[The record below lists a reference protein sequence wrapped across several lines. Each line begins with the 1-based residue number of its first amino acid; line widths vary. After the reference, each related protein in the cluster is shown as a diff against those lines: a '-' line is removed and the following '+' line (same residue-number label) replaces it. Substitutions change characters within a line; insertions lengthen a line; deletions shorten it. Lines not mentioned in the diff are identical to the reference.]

1 MQPINSIREATG
13 KVVESIETV
22 VMPKSKGKQIL
33 DIIEFTDG
41 TRLERILTVVPNT
54 GFKAETEVCS

>member
-1 MQPINSIREATG
+1 MPPINSIREATG

-22 VMPKSKGKQIL
+22 VMPESNGQEIL

-41 TRLERILTVVPNT
+41 TRLERILTVVPST
-54 GFKAETEVCS
+54 GFKVETKVCA